1 MEREEE
7 NKSSTPQ
14 NLESTNTENYKAD
27 NNKENAADTL
37 SAGNGKSDSQKSST
51 LEKDGSKSAENTECI
66 TSDKNTE
73 NDADNENDEKRG
85 NNECSENSE
94 NENSNPVA
102 TLPKTEN
109 DVGTEESRKSEAKE
123 KTPLSRKVIKRIIY
137 AVCIFAVSIMI
148 AVFALF
154 CVSDIFG
161 INRPD
166 CTADV
171 KIPEHAKTGQIAS
184 LLQKNGIIKSA
195 ALFSVY
201 TYFTKVH
208 NLQYGTYT
216 LSSQMSYGYIVAKL
230 KNPANSRGTVKVT
243 IPEGYTLQKI
253 GDLLQKDDVCT
264 KQDFLNSAENSKI
277 NFDFSSQITNDN
289 KRLYR
294 LEGYLFPDTYEFFL
308 NQSSDAVVKKML
320 NDFDTRYNTE
330 LRSET
335 KNSGMT
341 VDEAVTLASII
352 QKESGDTSQ
361 MSKVSSVF
369 HNRLTNG
376 VNGKKLLQSD
386 ATVLYVLRVIK
397 PVLSSSDTELSSDY
411 NTYKKEGLPPGAIC
425 NPGIAAIKAAL
436 SPENTSYYYFVSDK
450 NGKYYYAETYTEH
463 LANVKTAVSTGKAI
477 GTNVVN

>member
-7 NKSSTPQ
+7 KKSSDPQ
-14 NLESTNTENYKAD
+14 NLENANTENC
-27 NNKENAADTL
+27 
-37 SAGNGKSDSQKSST
+37 
-51 LEKDGSKSAENTECI
+51 EKDEKDKIQASDEDVSLAEIKKSESEENSISGESEDSPTENTESI
-66 TSDKNTE
+66 NDNLSTESSE
-73 NDADNENDEKRG
+73 ND
-85 NNECSENSE
+85 NNSAEVKESENS
-94 NENSNPVA
+94 NAVA
-102 TLPKTEN
+102 TLPKTQEAEEKPESETSE
-109 DVGTEESRKSEAKE
+109 TEENAPDRHKAV
-123 KTPLSRKVIKRIIY
+123 RRIIY
-137 AVCIFAVSIMI
+137 TVCIFAISVMI

-184 LLQKNGIIKSA
+184 LLQKNGIIRSA

-201 TYFTKVH
+201 IYVTKVH

-216 LSSQMSYGYIVAKL
+216 LSSQMSYGYIVSKL
-230 KNPANSRGTVKVT
+230 KDPANSRSTVKVT
-243 IPEGYTLQKI
+243 IPEGFTLQKI
-253 GDLLQKDDVCT
+253 GDLLQKDNVCS
-264 KQDFLNSAENSKI
+264 KQDFLNSASSSKI
-277 NFDFSSQITNDN
+277 SFDFSSQITNGS

-308 NQSSDAVVKKML
+308 HQSSDAVVKKML
-320 NDFDTRYNTE
+320 NDFDTRYNDE

-341 VDEAVTLASII
+341 VDQVVTLASII
-352 QKESGDTSQ
+352 QKEASNTSQ
-361 MSKVSSVF
+361 MGKVSSVF

-376 VNGKKLLQSD
+376 INGKKLLQSD

-397 PVLSSSDTELSSDY
+397 PELSTSDTELSSDY
-411 NTYKKEGLPPGAIC
+411 NTYKQEGLPPGAIC
-425 NPGIAAIKAAL
+425 NPGLAAIEAAL
-436 SPENTSYYYFVSDK
+436 NPENTPYYYFVSDK
-450 NGKYYYAETYTEH
+450 NGKYYYAQTYTQH
-463 LANVKTAVSTGKAI
+463 LVNVKTAVSTGKAI